1 MKRKVI
7 TLLGAIILLVGI
19 TSTLFVIHAQQAN
32 NGLSVHPSNFNLSI
46 NPGQSTTNTVTLDN
60 LTSQPVTIQAELR
73 NFTAQGE
80 EGGVS
85 LTQNDTTYSLAKWIT
100 VTPTTATLAPHTS
113 QQFTFTIN
121 APYNAEP
128 GGHFG
133 SIVFATVPSSTTKG
147 VGAALSE
154 QIASLVLLEIPGNVK
169 EQADVV
175 SFNTDKPFYQFGPVN
190 FVTRVRNDGDVHI
203 QPSGAILVKGMF
215 GQQFNVPI
223 EQLNILPNAIRIIP
237 AALNKHFLIGK
248 YDATLVGTYGTK
260 DEQLS
265 ATTEFYAFPVEY
277 GVIVLVVLFI
287 LFLMRKRLGKALKA
301 IMTGK

>member
-7 TLLGAIILLVGI
+7 TLLGAIIFLAGI
-19 TSTLFVIHAQQAN
+19 TSTVLVIHAQQAN
-32 NGLSVHPSNFNLSI
+32 NGLSVHPSNFNISL
-46 NPGQSTTNTVTLDN
+46 NAGRSTTNTVTLDN
-60 LTSQPVTIQAELR
+60 LTSQTVTIQAELR

-80 EGGVS
+80 QGGVN
-85 LTQNDTTYSLAKWIT
+85 LTQNDTTYALAKWIT
-100 VTPTTATLAPHTS
+100 VSPNNVVLAPHSS
-113 QQFTFTIN
+113 QQFTFTIT

-133 SIVFATVPSSTTKG
+133 SIVFATVPPPTAKG
-147 VGAALSE
+147 VGAALSQ
-154 QIASLVLLEIPGNVK
+154 QIASLILLEIPGNVK

-175 SFNTDKPFYQFGPVN
+175 SFNTDKPFYEFGPVT

-215 GQQFNVPI
+215 GQEFNVPI
-223 EQLNILPNAIRIIP
+223 EQLNVLPNAIRIIP
-237 AALNKHFLIGK
+237 ATLPNHLLIGK
-248 YDATLVGTYGTK
+248 YEATLISVYGTK
-260 DEQLS
+260 NEQLS
-265 ATTEFYAFPVEY
+265 ATTEFYAFPIRY
-277 GVIVLVVLFI
+277 GLIVLAILFI